1 MVPAGGSSTPVPD
14 PIKLTLAQ
22 VKSPHPNDAVGFEKM
37 QADVANVRRSFDSL
51 ICAISVFKVERTLP
65 GFTWIF
71 LRGFMERFGLKDCVD
86 IEEMSLRLSALD
98 NENVLVPMY
107 TSIVPHTYDLERYA
121 AELKLVLSRIPSEI
135 SSRNEFID
143 LIKQIAG
150 AIKNFLDCIR
160 SVISAMSQGVISQD
174 LDGHTVN
181 FVDYSKRF
189 SSALKGFFRD
199 HKTNELYASANM
211 LVQQTN
217 LILLFIRNTR

>member
-1 MVPAGGSSTPVPD
+1 MVPAGGSSPIPD
-14 PIKLTLAQ
+14 PIKQTLSQ
-22 VKSPHPNDAVGFEKM
+22 VKVLSQHSNDAVGHEKI
-37 QADVANVRRSFDSL
+37 QADVANVRKSFES
-51 ICAISVFKVERTLP
+51 VERTLP
-65 GFTWIF
+65 GFTWNF
-71 LRGFMERFGLKDCVD
+71 LRGFMERFGLKDFVN

-98 NENVLVPMY
+98 NEIPTY
-107 TSIVPHTYDLERYA
+107 TSIVPHSHDLERYA

-135 SSRNEFID
+135 SGHSGFIE

-150 AIKNFLDCIR
+150 AIKNVLDCIR
-160 SVISAMSQGVISQD
+160 SVLNAMPQGVITQD

-189 SSALKGFFRD
+189 SSALKGFFGD

>member
-1 MVPAGGSSTPVPD
+1 MVPAGGSSTPIPD

-22 VKSPHPNDAVGFEKM
+22 VKSPHLNDAVGFEKM
-37 QADVANVRRSFDSL
+37 QADVANVRRSFDS
-51 ICAISVFKVERTLP
+51 VERTLP

-98 NENVLVPMY
+98 NEIPMY
-107 TSIVPHTYDLERYA
+107 TSIVPHTYDLEKYA

-160 SVISAMSQGVISQD
+160 SVISALSQGVISQD

>member
-1 MVPAGGSSTPVPD
+1 MVPSGVSSPIPD

-22 VKSPHPNDAVGFEKM
+22 HPNDTVGLEKM
-37 QADVANVRRSFDSL
+37 QADVANV
-51 ICAISVFKVERTLP
+51 ERTLP
-65 GFTWIF
+65 GFTWNF
-71 LRGFMERFGLKDCVD
+71 LRGFMERLGLKDCVD

-98 NENVLVPMY
+98 NEIPTY
-107 TSIVPHTYDLERYA
+107 TSIVPHSYDLERYA

-135 SSRNEFID
+135 SSRNDFID

-150 AIKNFLDCIR
+150 AIKNVLDCIR
-160 SVISAMSQGVISQD
+160 SVLNAMPQSVITQD

-189 SSALKGFFRD
+189 SSALKGFFCD